1 MGCIIE
7 FPFEDRFIPPAEKSL
22 FEDENCFSI
31 IIGRNGTGKSRL
43 LSEIVSNYS
52 KMIDE
57 KSTYFF
63 RANDFIPSKILA
75 VSTSPFDKFPSVPRS
90 KTTSFRSIY
99 SYIGMRSSGMYATNA
114 MALMSS
120 ATKGLINK
128 YLESERHE
136 NLNEIFRLLKIEA
149 KLSFV
154 FKLNIN
160 RKIAIKDPENPDQR
174 YFVDYEDVGIL
185 LTDTRGNAIDDSF
198 EEILEDRI
206 FENFR
211 SLPQEIKNDIAH
223 ALNYTMER
231 LDTKRDSLFKLD
243 FDYIS
248 RYREGFIDKHF
259 AMAVLTLLNHNIV
272 KLFDLKIWK
281 EHEPGDTRELSLRRA
296 SSGEQCMLVMTLGIA
311 GQIEHRSLIL
321 IDEPE
326 ISLHPAWQEQFIKT
340 LTTVFSQYKE
350 CHFIIATHSPQIV
363 SRLSAENCFITVID
377 ENKLHRSNDYLEK
390 SADYQLAE
398 LFDAPGIMNE
408 YITRLAFSLLT
419 KIRSEKTISDQI
431 KAEMRKLQTMQRKLE
446 AADPNFELIN
456 TVVDVC
462 QYYATDK

>member
-1 MGCIIE
+1 MGRIIE
-7 FPFEDRFIPPAEKSL
+7 FPFEDRYVPLAQNSL
-22 FEDENCFSI
+22 FQDENCFSI

-43 LSEIVSNYS
+43 LSDIVSNYS

-57 KSTYFF
+57 KNNYFF
-63 RANDFIPSKILA
+63 GANGFIPAKILA

-120 ATKGLINK
+120 TTKGLINK

-160 RKIAIKDPENPDQR
+160 RKIAIKDPNNPEQK
-174 YFVDYEDVGIL
+174 YFVDYEDVGIS
-185 LTDTRGNAIDDSF
+185 LTDRRGNAIDDSF

-206 FENFR
+206 FESFR
-211 SLPQEIKNDIAH
+211 SLSQEVKNDIAY

-248 RYREGFIDKHF
+248 KYREGFIDKHF
-259 AMAVLTLLNHNIV
+259 ATAVLTLLNHNIV

-281 EHEPGDTRELSLRRA
+281 KHESGDTQELSLRRA

-326 ISLHPAWQEQFIKT
+326 ISLHPAWQERFIKT

-350 CHFIIATHSPQIV
+350 CHFIIATHSPQII
-363 SRLSAENCFITVID
+363 SRLSTENCFITVID
-377 ENKLHRSNDYLEK
+377 ENKLHRANDYLEK
-390 SADYQLAE
+390 SADFQLAE

-419 KIRSEKTISDQI
+419 KVRSERTLTDQA
-431 KAEMRKLQTMQRKLE
+431 KAEMKKLQTMQGKLE
-446 AADPNFELIN
+446 ETDPNFELIN

-462 QYYATDK
+462 QYYATN